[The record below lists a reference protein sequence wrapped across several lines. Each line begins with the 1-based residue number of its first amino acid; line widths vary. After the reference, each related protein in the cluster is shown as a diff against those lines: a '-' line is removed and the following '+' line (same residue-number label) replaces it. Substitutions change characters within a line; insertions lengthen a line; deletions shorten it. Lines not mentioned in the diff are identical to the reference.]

1 MEFMTRTLCCSLMIF
16 AAPLMAADLL
26 LAPLFQDG
34 AVLQRD
40 RGIPVWGVA
49 APEQGVSVSFA
60 GIETTTNTDADG
72 RWKLKLPPAAA
83 NAVPQVMTVSSG
95 GKTLEIKDLLIGEVW
110 LASGQSN
117 MGWRINQSR
126 KEDQEMAKD
135 GPVPGL
141 RIFTVP
147 PQLHHEPQSTVG
159 GSWQHA
165 TPQTAPQLTAVGY
178 FFGRH
183 LVEELGIPVGIINSS
198 WGGSKIEPWWDEVS
212 LDGIEELA
220 EIRAN
225 RRSRV
230 PGFPEYLVPLRQYT
244 VDVGEWSK
252 LAIEAIDADK
262 EVPVMPVAPPLLSLG
277 HQAETGTYQAMI
289 HPLAPYAIRGFIW
302 YQGESNR
309 SDGLIYAA
317 KKRALIQG
325 WRARFEVPDAPFFFV
340 QIAPFQYGNAR
351 PEQLAEFWVAQQK
364 TLEVPN
370 TGMVV
375 TLDIGDVK
383 DIHPGNK
390 SEVGRRLAL
399 WALADAYERDEVVK
413 SGPLYQKYRVVNGGI
428 VLEFEHIGSGLA
440 TRDGA
445 VPSHFEIAGADGVFK
460 PAAAEISADGK
471 SIVLKSVEISVPTQA
486 RYAWDK
492 TAEPNLMNR
501 EGLPAAAFHTN
512 WPE

>member
-1 MEFMTRTLCCSLMIF
+1 MIRMLLSALLF
-16 AAPLMAADLL
+16 SAATMVAAELV
-26 LAPLFQDG
+26 LAPLFQNG

-40 RGIPVWGVA
+40 REIPVWGMAGPGSEV
-49 APEQGVSVSFA
+49 VVSFA
-60 GIETTTNTDADG
+60 GNQTTTTTGGDG
-72 RWKLKLPPAAA
+72 RWAVRMPAVAT
-83 NAVPQVMTVSSG
+83 NAEPQVMTISSG
-95 GKTLEIKDLLIGEVW
+95 GKTVEIKDLLVGEVW

-126 KEDQEMAKD
+126 KEDREMANE
-135 GPVPGL
+135 GSVPGL

-147 PQLHHEPQSTVG
+147 QRLNHEPQFSVDG
-159 GSWQHA
+159 GWQHA
-165 TPQTAPQLTAVGY
+165 TPETAPQLTAVGY

-212 LDGIEELA
+212 LDGIDELA

-225 RRSRV
+225 RRPRA
-230 PGFPEYLVPLRQYT
+230 PGFPEYRVPMRKYAEEI
-244 VDVGEWSK
+244 GAWSK
-252 LAIEAIDADK
+252 QALAAIDAGKDA
-262 EVPVMPVAPPLLSLG
+262 PPMPKAPPLLSLG
-277 HQAETGTYQAMI
+277 HGAETGTYQAMI

-309 SDGLIYAA
+309 GDGTLYAA
-317 KKRALIQG
+317 KKRALIEG
-325 WRARFEVPDAPFFFV
+325 WRARFQVPDAPFFFV
-340 QIAPFQYGNAR
+340 QIAPFQYGQDR
-351 PEQLAEFWVAQQK
+351 PEQLAEFWAGQQK
-364 TLEVPN
+364 TLEIPN

-399 WALADAYERDEVVK
+399 WALADTYGKDGVVK
-413 SGPLYQKYRVVNGGI
+413 SGPLYQKHRVANGGI
-428 VLEFEHIGSGLA
+428 EIAFDHTGGGMA

-445 VPSHFEIAGADGVFK
+445 VPSHFEIAGEDGVFK
-460 PAAAEISADGK
+460 PAGAEISADGK
-471 SIVLKSVEISVPTQA
+471 TITLRSAEVPSPHQA
-486 RYAWDK
+486 RFAWHK

-501 EGLPAAAFHTN
+501 EGLPAAAFHTH